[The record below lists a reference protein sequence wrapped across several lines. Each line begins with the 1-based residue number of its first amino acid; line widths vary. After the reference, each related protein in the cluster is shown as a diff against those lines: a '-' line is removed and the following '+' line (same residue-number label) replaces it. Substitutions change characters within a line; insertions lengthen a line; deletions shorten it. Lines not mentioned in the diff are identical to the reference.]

1 MQLEDL
7 KNLNS
12 TEGKIY
18 FEYDLKKLNWFNI
31 GGKAKIFFKAESLKG
46 LVEFLKIYQKRGKI
60 FVLGA
65 GSNVLITDGIFDGAV
80 IKLGK
85 NFQNLSILNENMIIA
100 GCGISQKKL
109 SEFSKENNIAGME
122 FLSCIPGSV
131 GGGIRMNSGC
141 FDKEFKDILTSIQ
154 CIDFEGTVKMIDK
167 NKINFEYRGSDLSK
181 DLIFLSGT
189 FTGQK
194 GEGNKIQNK
203 MIELKEKK
211 ENAQPTKVKTG
222 GSTFKNPKDQTSK
235 KVWEL
240 IKESV
245 PKSLTFGDAII
256 SDKHSNFFINKKDA
270 SFDDMKKLIITV
282 KDAVKKKTGVTI
294 NPEIVIVEWK
304 KKF

>member
-12 TEGKIY
+12 IEGKIY

-31 GGKAKIFFKAESLKG
+31 GGKAKIFFKAETLKG

-85 NFQNLSILNENMIIA
+85 NFQNLSILNENMVIA
-100 GCGISQKKL
+100 GCGITQKKL
-109 SEFSKENNIAGME
+109 SEFSKENNIEGME

-141 FDKEFKDILTSIQ
+141 FDREFKDILTSIQ

-189 FTGQK
+189 FIGKK
-194 GEGNKIQNK
+194 GERNKIQDK
-203 MIELKEKK
+203 MTELKEKK

-245 PKSLTFGDAII
+245 PNSLTFGDATI

-294 NPEIVIVEWK
+294 NPEIVIVE
-304 KKF
+304 

>member
-31 GGKAKIFFKAESLKG
+31 GGKAKIFFKAETLKG

-85 NFQNLSILNENMIIA
+85 NFQNLSILNENMVIA
-100 GCGISQKKL
+100 GCGITQKKL
-109 SEFSKENNIAGME
+109 SEFSRENNIAGME

-141 FDKEFKDILTSIQ
+141 FDREFKDILTSIQ

-270 SFDDMKKLIITV
+270 SFDDMKKLITTV
-282 KDAVKKKTGVTI
+282 KDAVQKKTGVTI
-294 NPEIVIVEWK
+294 NPEIVIVE
-304 KKF
+304 

>member
-18 FEYDLKKLNWFNI
+18 FDHDLKKLNWFNI
-31 GGKAKIFFKAESLKG
+31 GGKAKIFFKAETLRG
-46 LVEFLKIYQKRGKI
+46 LVEFLKIYKKRGKI

-100 GCGISQKKL
+100 GCGITQKKL
-109 SEFSKENNIAGME
+109 SEFSRENNIAGME

-141 FDKEFKDILTSIQ
+141 FDREFKDILTSVQ
-154 CIDFEGTVKMIDK
+154 CIDFEGKVKMIDK
-167 NKINFEYRGSDLSK
+167 KKVNFEYRGSDLSK

-189 FTGQK
+189 FIGKK
-194 GEGNKIQNK
+194 GERNKIQDK
-203 MIELKEKK
+203 MI
-211 ENAQPTKVKTG
+211 
-222 GSTFKNPKDQTSK
+222 
-235 KVWEL
+235 
-240 IKESV
+240 
-245 PKSLTFGDAII
+245 
-256 SDKHSNFFINKKDA
+256 
-270 SFDDMKKLIITV
+270 
-282 KDAVKKKTGVTI
+282 
-294 NPEIVIVEWK
+294 
-304 KKF
+304 